1 MKRSPSLILLIA
13 SILFVLCGIGYGFT
27 SHIVAYRHVGKNTIA
42 HYLASNGIGYLQM
55 THSST
60 LYIVQETAFHPAI
73 NGIHTFADGNTISF
87 VYDPDHST
95 PINVKSTLGTHL
107 SGNAYN
113 VVEITAYDNHNQVY
127 ATVAYSKGSQGYYKN
142 NWLFGGILILFGL
155 LLAGASFFFRVRSK
169 PAVALK
175 QAQEIIPTS
184 DVVPSQPQEQQP
196 GITEQDTAPHPA
208 SSPSA
213 VTPEQLMMPRQ
224 PVQPPQTAFTNQIA
238 ATYPPAISNPPSF
251 AGFSTQLLLP
261 QQTIHLLRRA
271 YHHSLF
277 PPRQATRPLAAVC
290 SRWPDSNHSI
300 IHRPPQRY
308 RHLTC
313 PHQPHI
319 PNSCACHNCLLISHY
334 PTSNH
339 SPRQLQSHKNH
350 PLHRIH
356 REIVA
361 IQRNKSITHHRHH
374 HNGKLTAYGPDTL
387 CA

>member
-155 LLAGASFFFRVRSK
+155 LLAGAPFFFRVRSK

-251 AGFSTQLLLP
+251 AGFSTQLTPAPANNPPSSAGLSPQPVPASASNPPSRGGLLSMARQQSFNNPSPTPTVQAPHLSSSTPHP
-261 QQTIHLLRRA
+261 QFMRVPQL
-271 YHHSLF
+271 SF
-277 PPRQATRPLAAVC
+277 DQPLPYQQPF
-290 SRWPDSNHSI
+290 SPSTPI
-300 IHRPPQRY
+300 PQE
-308 RHLTC
+308 
-313 PHQPHI
+313 
-319 PNSCACHNCLLISHY
+319 S
-334 PTSNH
+334 PTSPYPQGD
-339 SPRQLQSHKNH
+339 SSDTTQQINH
-350 PLHRIH
+350 PPSPSS
-356 REIVA
+356 
-361 IQRNKSITHHRHH
+361 QW
-374 HNGKLTAYGPDTL
+374 
-387 CA
+387 